1 MSPADITEHTL
12 VLMACGGWRPEM
24 SQGQKFQM
32 SRADKE
38 EGNDAGLN
46 RKRGKLTERE
56 RCLAFL
62 ILGAE

>member
-1 MSPADITEHTL
+1 
-12 VLMACGGWRPEM
+12 M

-56 RCLAFL
+56 WCLAFL